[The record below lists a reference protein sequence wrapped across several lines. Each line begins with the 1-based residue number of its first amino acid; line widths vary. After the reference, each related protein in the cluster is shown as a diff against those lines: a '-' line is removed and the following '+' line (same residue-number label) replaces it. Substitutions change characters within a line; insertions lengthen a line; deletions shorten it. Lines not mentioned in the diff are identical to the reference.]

1 MTTNQKSEILARL
14 RILLP
19 DESSNELLCQLIDD
33 AESEILAY
41 TGRTVLPAG
50 LLRTVGDL
58 AVINYNRLGTQGES
72 ARSEGGEN
80 YTFET
85 MPARV
90 VSVLNRF
97 RLARTGGVYHEQK
110 ESETVET
117 QQT

>member
-1 MTTNQKSEILARL
+1 MNTEQKARVRARL
-14 RILLP
+14 ETLIP
-19 DESSNELLCQLIDD
+19 DETDTGLLDQLIED
-33 AESEILAY
+33 AEAEILAY

-50 LLRTVGDL
+50 LIRTVGDL

-72 ARSEGGEN
+72 ARSEGGES

-90 VSVLNRF
+90 VAVLNRF

-117 QQT
+117 QQA